1 MSSGFTP
8 TEFAELLA
16 SSVLGGSMTGGLL
29 VYIYIRC
36 ERRKRHRQHDVETCE
51 SGVGES
57 QVSDTDPIDSQRESN
72 FIPIQ
77 DPPSYEI
84 PTSSLSN
91 YGSNSGMR
99 SVDDSS
105 HLDRIL
111 YPTPL
116 HPHMLIHPTI
126 NRWQTTY
133 REHTL
138 SAHLVQHSHCF
149 YDSDST
155 ALYNPPFSKEQ
166 W

>member
-1 MSSGFTP
+1 MLGFAFSRNRIGVRGLGQRGVSESLRATHIHFMSSGFTP
-8 TEFAELLA
+8 TELAELLA

-36 ERRKRHRQHDVETCE
+36 ERRKRHRRHDVETCE

-84 PTSSLSN
+84 PTSSLSK

-116 HPHMLIHPTI
+116 HPHMLIHPSI
-126 NRWQTTY
+126 NR
-133 REHTL
+133 
-138 SAHLVQHSHCF
+138 
-149 YDSDST
+149 
-155 ALYNPPFSKEQ
+155 
-166 W
+166 